1 MRKVHF
7 IAVLAAGV
15 AALAAATAATSGSP
29 GFKTSQGAMIDPVAP
44 GASYEAIISVG
55 DTLED
60 GYMFESIPDGI
71 SIATNGK
78 GTVDLYVNHETSTVP
93 FPYTFN
99 QATGTG
105 SGFNDFTNSLVSK
118 LRLHQK
124 SGGVLQR
131 LVRDQLGPQLP
142 ALLLELPR
150 HRGARLRPAAAAHER
165 GGHRLGQQE
174 RHRVAGDDRRAGSA
188 SDRRR
193 GRDRRAERQ
202 GQADLGHGPPQPR
215 EQRRHPGLRQAGR
228 ALGRRQLRQQPGPGT
243 AVLVHRRRL
252 RRGLE
257 RRGRP
262 LGVRGRRRRRL
273 LRLRRS
279 ARR

>member
-1 MRKVHF
+1 MRKVHI

-99 QATGTG
+99 RRRAP
-105 SGFNDFTNSLVSK
+105 D
-118 LRLHQK
+118 
-124 SGGVLQR
+124 
-131 LVRDQLGPQLP
+131 P
-142 ALLLELPR
+142 ASTTSR
-150 HRGARLRPAAAAHER
+150 TRSSASCGCTRSPAA
-165 GGHRLGQQE
+165 
-174 RHRVAGDDRRAGSA
+174 S
-188 SDRRR
+188 
-193 GRDRRAERQ
+193 
-202 GQADLGHGPPQPR
+202 
-215 EQRRHPGLRQAGR
+215 
-228 ALGRRQLRQQPGPGT
+228 
-243 AVLVHRRRL
+243 
-252 RRGLE
+252 
-257 RRGRP
+257 
-262 LGVRGRRRRRL
+262 
-273 LRLRRS
+273 
-279 ARR
+279 